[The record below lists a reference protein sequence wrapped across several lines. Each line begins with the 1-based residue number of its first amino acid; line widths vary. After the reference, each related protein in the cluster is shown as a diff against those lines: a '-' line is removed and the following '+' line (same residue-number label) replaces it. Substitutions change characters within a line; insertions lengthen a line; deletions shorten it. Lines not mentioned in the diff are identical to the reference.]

1 MSYASDMK
9 KELTM
14 IEITKDREF
23 LSEFSALIKMNGM
36 LNIANGRLSISFKTE
51 NDSIARRM

>member
-1 MSYASDMK
+1 MSCINIEDRREYMSYASDMK

-23 LSEFSALIKMNGM
+23 LSMGC
-36 LNIANGRLSISFKTE
+36 
-51 NDSIARRM
+51 